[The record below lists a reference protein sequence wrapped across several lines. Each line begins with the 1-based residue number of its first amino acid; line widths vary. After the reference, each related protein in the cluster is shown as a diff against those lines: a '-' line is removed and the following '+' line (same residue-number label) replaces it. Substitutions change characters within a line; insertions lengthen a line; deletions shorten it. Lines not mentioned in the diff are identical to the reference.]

1 MLPLDQ
7 QYDTR
12 TILNKKSNFPNN
24 FCKSIPL
31 KSAPTGCPKKRVT
44 LFVNPGLIEMWSRS
58 RSHLDWVWI
67 DRKCNAFFGT
77 PCRYRTCQYY
87 FCFSKSPLW
96 ISLEYTNQSL
106 ELRFSG
112 IMAWNSS
119 GTVKKYPWKSL
130 FVCAGAGTSSAF
142 DLKIYIFVWIIL
154 WLCIMAL
161 LTNLPQKVQLF
172 LKPDFLCFLSWNYL
186 FMPQ

>member
-44 LFVNPGLIEMWSRS
+44 VFVNPGLIKMWSRS
-58 RSHLDWVWI
+58 RSHLDWAWI

-106 ELRFSG
+106 GLRFSG

-161 LTNLPQKVQLF
+161 LIILPQKVQLF
-172 LKPDFLCFLSWNYL
+172 
-186 FMPQ
+186 

>member
-44 LFVNPGLIEMWSRS
+44 LFVNPGLIKMWSRS
-58 RSHLDWVWI
+58 RSHLDWARI

-87 FCFSKSPLW
+87 FCF
-96 ISLEYTNQSL
+96 
-106 ELRFSG
+106 RFSG

-154 WLCIMAL
+154 WLCVMAL
-161 LTNLPQKVQLF
+161 LTILPQKVQLF
-172 LKPDFLCFLSWNYL
+172 
-186 FMPQ
+186 